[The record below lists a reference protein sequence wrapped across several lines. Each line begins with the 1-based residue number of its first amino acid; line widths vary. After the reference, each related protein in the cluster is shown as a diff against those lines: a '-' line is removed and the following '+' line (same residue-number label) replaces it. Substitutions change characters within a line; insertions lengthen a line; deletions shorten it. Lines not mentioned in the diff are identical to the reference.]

1 MCSVQPSFK
10 CVYMCDNRP
19 ALRPHLKM
27 AKYIAGT
34 EAIARISPGARL
46 EPQGE
51 ATSFS
56 GERLGRGHNMDHRDR
71 ELLNRQMS
79 RFQHNP
85 RRVGVLILALA
96 AVFIAGLTAG
106 GLLFAFGNDP
116 STRMAFD
123 EGKIALAFFL
133 NGTANTKR
141 Q

>member
-1 MCSVQPSFK
+1 
-10 CVYMCDNRP
+10 
-19 ALRPHLKM
+19 
-27 AKYIAGT
+27 
-34 EAIARISPGARL
+34 
-46 EPQGE
+46 
-51 ATSFS
+51 
-56 GERLGRGHNMDHRDR
+56 MDHRDR
-71 ELLNRQMS
+71 ELLNRQMN

-106 GLLFAFGNDP
+106 GLLFTFGNNP
-116 STRMAFD
+116 STPTAFD

>member
-1 MCSVQPSFK
+1 VCPVQPSFK

-19 ALRPHLKM
+19 ALRPHQKM

-96 AVFIAGLTAG
+96 AVLSLG
-106 GLLFAFGNDP
+106 
-116 STRMAFD
+116 
-123 EGKIALAFFL
+123 
-133 NGTANTKR
+133 
-141 Q
+141 